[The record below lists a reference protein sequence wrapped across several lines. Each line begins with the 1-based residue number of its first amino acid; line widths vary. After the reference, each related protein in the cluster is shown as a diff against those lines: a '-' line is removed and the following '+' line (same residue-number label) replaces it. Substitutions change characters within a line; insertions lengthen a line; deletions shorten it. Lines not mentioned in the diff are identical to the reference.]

1 MKITLSQLKDLIKE
15 SLGYDN
21 LTSFKFGQRLT
32 EG

>member
-1 MKITLSQLKDLIKE
+1 MKITLRQLKNLIIE
-15 SLGYDN
+15 SLSYDN